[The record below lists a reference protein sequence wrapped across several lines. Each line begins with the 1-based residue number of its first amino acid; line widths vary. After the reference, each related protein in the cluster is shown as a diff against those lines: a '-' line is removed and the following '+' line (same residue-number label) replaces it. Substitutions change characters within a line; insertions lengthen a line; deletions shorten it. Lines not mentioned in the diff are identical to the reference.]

1 MAGGAADAQRAAD
14 ALGRGGG
21 GWTERAE
28 HALLVRGS
36 EPVEVAIAS
45 LVERL
50 RKLGRHRGDFG
61 AEHAVWQND
70 ELLAVVARALRLAQS
85 DEWSALVTPAGEIA
99 SMLWPVVQ
107 TAAKQLGL
115 TVRFAHGLGLAE
127 SLATCLQLPL
137 PPTVELRARLS
148 DFVGQTQLPTLAIA
162 SEIGELTDITA
173 LYDGNVR
180 FFAVDLYAQQH
191 KVVNIDIQQI
201 ERTAPKNALFVAAR
215 GAVEIDLAH
224 TKRTGL
230 IEPLESALLWA
241 QLLHGLTESVRG

>member
-1 MAGGAADAQRAAD
+1 MAGKNEIV
-14 ALGRGGG
+14 LIST
-21 GWTERAE
+21 GWGPRCLSHAGV
-28 HALLVRGS
+28 ALLADVYR
-36 EPVEVAIAS
+36 VETFGLDVETRQ
-45 LVERL
+45 LVSQL
-50 RKLGRHRGDFG
+50 NGLSQ
-61 AEHAVWQND
+61 HAPAQTVWQND
-70 ELLAVVARALRLAQS
+70 ELVATVARALRLAQS
-85 DEWSALVTPAGEIA
+85 DEWAALVTPAGDITA
-99 SMLWPVVQ
+99 TLWPVVQ
-107 TAAKQLGL
+107 TAAAQLGL

-137 PPTVELRARLS
+137 PPTVELRPRLS
-148 DFVGQTQLPTLAIA
+148 DFVGQNQLPTLAIA

-215 GAVEIDLAH
+215 GAVEIDLVH
-224 TKRTGL
+224 TKGTDI